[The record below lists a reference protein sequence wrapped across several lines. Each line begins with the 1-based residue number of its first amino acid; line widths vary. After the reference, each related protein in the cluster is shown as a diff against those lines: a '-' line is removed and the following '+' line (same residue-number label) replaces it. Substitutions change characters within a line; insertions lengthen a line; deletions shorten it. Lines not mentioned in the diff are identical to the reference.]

1 MHRFPKWKFRKC
13 IESDAKTVLTVSSKY
28 GYENRKVFRRRP
40 TAHRNRM
47 AAVEYLAAAIS
58 ECVTAEQALKEAQ
71 TAEQKTYQKL
81 SAKAEPRLS

>member
-1 MHRFPKWKFRKC
+1 
-13 IESDAKTVLTVSSKY
+13 
-28 GYENRKVFRRRP
+28 
-40 TAHRNRM
+40 M